1 MKKLSFMLTV
11 AMMVIATTA
20 SAQFAN
26 SSKKSNG
33 NTANTEN
40 YNRITAAYNSVSV
53 QDLDLMGFSVGWT
66 KGINIAN
73 GLPLYLETGIG
84 VMYAFG
90 DYTDW
95 KEDTYEESYLG
106 VNVPLQLTYKFSPI
120 EMMAIAPY
128 AGLNLR
134 GNILGKEKWPDYD
147 ETYDW
152 FEEGYDAKRFGVGA
166 SLGVNF
172 DFNKFSIGVGYTFD
186 FTEIMEKAKIDYFSV
201 AFGVKF

>member
-1 MKKLSFMLTV
+1 MKKLSFMLTM

-26 SSKKSNG
+26 SSKKSNRT
-33 NTANTEN
+33 TANTEN

-53 QDLDLMGFSVGWT
+53 DDLDLMGFSVGWT

-73 GLPLYLETGIG
+73 DLPLYLETGIG

-90 DYTDW
+90 DDTDW
-95 KEDTYEESYLG
+95 EGDTFEESYLG
-106 VNVPLQLTYKFSPI
+106 VNVPLLLTYKFFPI
-120 EMMAIAPY
+120 ETMAIAPY

-152 FEEGYDAKRFGVGA
+152 FEEDFDAKRFCVGA

-172 DFNKFSIGVGYTFD
+172 DFNKLSIGVGYTFD
-186 FTEIMEKAKIDYFSV
+186 FTEIMEEAKVSYFTVS
-201 AFGVKF
+201 FGMNF

>member
-1 MKKLSFMLTV
+1 MKKLSFMLTM

-26 SSKKSNG
+26 SSKKSNRT
-33 NTANTEN
+33 TANTEN

-53 QDLDLMGFSVGWT
+53 EDLDLMGFSVGWT

-73 GLPLYLETGIG
+73 DLPLYLETGIG

-90 DYTDW
+90 ELEEGVD
-95 KEDTYEESYLG
+95 ESYMG
-106 VNVPLQLTYKFSPI
+106 VNVPVLFTYKFFPI
-120 EMMAIAPY
+120 ETMAIAPY

-134 GNILGKEKWPDYD
+134 GNILGKEKWEGDD
-147 ETYDW
+147 NYDW
-152 FEEGYDAKRFGVGA
+152 FDSYEEGGYDAKRFGVGA

-172 DFNKFSIGVGYTFD
+172 DFEKLSIGVGYTFD
-186 FTEIMEKAKIDYFSV
+186 FTEIMEETKVSYFTVS
-201 AFGVKF
+201 FGMNF